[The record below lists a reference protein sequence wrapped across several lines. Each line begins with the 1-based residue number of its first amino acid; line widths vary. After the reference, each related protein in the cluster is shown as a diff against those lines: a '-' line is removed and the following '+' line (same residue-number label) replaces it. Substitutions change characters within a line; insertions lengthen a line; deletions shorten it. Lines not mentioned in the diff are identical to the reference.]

1 MAIEKDECTT
11 RRMFVKEAAV
21 AVVAGTALVGLD
33 VLSLST
39 PCMGGEHFLT
49 AQNAAVAGAKSAA
62 EGSGE
67 LLVAPCG
74 LYCGACP
81 MYLASQDKDGE
92 RFKDLLK
99 QFSAGKMQLKQED
112 LLCDGCIANGRV
124 ASFCR
129 KCALRSCA
137 AGKSNVT
144 RCSDCAEF
152 PCAKITDF
160 NNDGMLHHAEVLANL
175 RQIKEK
181 GVKEWTKSE
190 EDRWRCP
197 QCRKSLGW
205 YDRECSKCGTK
216 RSDRL
221 FPLKQG

>member
-1 MAIEKDECTT
+1 MVIEKKERTT
-11 RRMFVKEAAV
+11 RRMFVKEATV
-21 AVVAGTALVGLD
+21 AAVAGTALVGLD
-33 VLSLST
+33 ALLLT
-39 PCMGGEHFLT
+39 PCMGRGQVLA
-49 AQNAAVAGAKSAA
+49 AQNAAVTGAKKAS
-62 EGSGE
+62 EGSDE

-81 MYLASQDKDGE
+81 MYLATQDKDGE
-92 RFKDLLK
+92 KFKALMQ

-129 KCALRSCA
+129 KCNLRSCA
-137 AGKSNVT
+137 ASKPNVT

-152 PCAKITDF
+152 PCAKITNF
-160 NNDGMLHHAEVLANL
+160 NNDGMQHHAEVLANL
-175 RQIKEK
+175 RQIKEM
-181 GVKEWTKSE
+181 GIKEWTKR
-190 EDRWRCP
+190 EDNRWRCP
-197 QCRKSLGW
+197 QCRTSLGW
-205 YDRECSKCGTK
+205 YDRECSKCGAK